1 MTGGAQMLD
10 KLQKIFRVYTDN
22 KEVNITGDMVLL
34 TDLGLNSY
42 ELVELICEIEEQL
55 NIVIPDRIIGEFKT
69 VQNVVDYIS
78 VYKY

>member
-1 MTGGAQMLD
+1 MLD